1 MVRVQTSEN
10 SRRGPKSLDSMGR
23 EKLSEIIQ
31 TEETNPISLIQKG
44 CKLARELE
52 VNLQNLTDQPNMIS
66 KSCDEIIQVFGT
78 AKERLYSTEKLSEII
93 HMEETNPI
101 SLIQKGCKLAREL
114 EVNLQNLTNQPNMI
128 SKSCDEIIQVFGTA
142 KERLYSTE
150 KLSEIIHMEETNP
163 ISLIQKGCKLAR
175 ELEVNLQNLTDQ
187 PNMISKSCD
196 EIIQVFGTAKERLYS
211 TEKLSEIIH
220 MEETNPLSLIQKG
233 NKLAR
238 EFEAN
243 LQNLTDQPNMISK
256 SCDEIIQVF
265 GTAKG
270 RLYSTEKLSEIIH
283 MEETNPIS
291 LIQKGCKL
299 ARELEV
305 NLPNLTDQPNMIS
318 KSCDEIIKVLGTA
331 KEKLY
336 STQYQDPISLVHM
349 MIRQA
354 QAQESQQAQIEGA
367 GDLRGWLSS
376 NFSQAM
382 DILQTQFQAERSPF
396 NTQELGSGMGS
407 SSSQRQRRRRDDGKR
422 ETLMVPAP
430 RIGNTEIPPEDGYTW
445 RKYGQKEILNSKFPR
460 CTHQKLYQCPAKKLV
475 QRLDD
480 DPFTFEVTYR
490 NSHICHMSSTAP
502 SIPPPPSVAEMTHDM
517 ASQPPSCSSVPLSNW
532 LSIDSLG
539 GGGGGSSASG
549 MVVGGGGGAGPS
561 TTRTGKELEY
571 PVADLADAMF
581 NSGSSSSNSMD
592 FLFQSP
598 EDNKWKPGDKQC

>member
-1 MVRVQTSEN
+1 
-10 SRRGPKSLDSMGR
+10 
-23 EKLSEIIQ
+23 
-31 TEETNPISLIQKG
+31 
-44 CKLARELE
+44 
-52 VNLQNLTDQPNMIS
+52 
-66 KSCDEIIQVFGT
+66 
-78 AKERLYSTEKLSEII
+78 
-93 HMEETNPI
+93 
-101 SLIQKGCKLAREL
+101 
-114 EVNLQNLTNQPNMI
+114 
-128 SKSCDEIIQVFGTA
+128 
-142 KERLYSTE
+142 
-150 KLSEIIHMEETNP
+150 
-163 ISLIQKGCKLAR
+163 
-175 ELEVNLQNLTDQ
+175 
-187 PNMISKSCD
+187 
-196 EIIQVFGTAKERLYS
+196 
-211 TEKLSEIIH
+211 
-220 MEETNPLSLIQKG
+220 
-233 NKLAR
+233 
-238 EFEAN
+238 
-243 LQNLTDQPNMISK
+243 
-256 SCDEIIQVF
+256 
-265 GTAKG
+265 
-270 RLYSTEKLSEIIH
+270 

-331 KEKLY
+331 KERLY
-336 STQYQDPISLVHM
+336 STQYQDPISLTHM
-349 MIRQA
+349 MFRQA

-376 NFSQAM
+376 NFSQSM

-396 NTQELGSGMGS
+396 NTQELGSDVRNIAAGISRDHARSSRSIGGEVQVQPIDHVSDSGMGS

-475 QRLDD
+475 QRVDD

-517 ASQPPSCSSVPLSNW
+517 ASQPPPCSSVPLSNW

-539 GGGGGSSASG
+539 GGGGGGGGGSSASG
-549 MVVGGGGGAGPS
+549 MVVVGGGAGPS